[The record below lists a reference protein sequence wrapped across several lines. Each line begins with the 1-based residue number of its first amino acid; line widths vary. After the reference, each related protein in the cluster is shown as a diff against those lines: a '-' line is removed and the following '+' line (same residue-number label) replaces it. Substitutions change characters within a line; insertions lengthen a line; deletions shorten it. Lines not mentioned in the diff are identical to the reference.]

1 MILEAIPNIINAVS
15 ERVIEK
21 LRRQLALSRKGNEP
35 MNTTNR
41 LSNSLKAI
49 GEPGLLCDIEI
60 AGEDY
65 GAVLD
70 KGTSKSLFEWSG
82 RGAEPGSPYIHGL
95 VAWLGAKKGLFGKP
109 ALQAAFRI
117 ARVQKAN
124 AKAPKNPG
132 WVKEIKND
140 LNKEVGQDLHNTVFA
155 TIELDINTS
164 ILNRT
169 I

>member
-1 MILEAIPNIINAVS
+1 MILQAIPNIINAVS
-15 ERVIEK
+15 DRIIEK
-21 LRRQLALSRKGNEP
+21 LRRQLAISRKGNEP

-41 LSNSLKAI
+41 LSNSLKSI
-49 GEPGLLCDIEI
+49 GEGGLLSDIEI
-60 AGEDY
+60 TAEDY
-65 GAVLD
+65 GSILD

-124 AKAPKNPG
+124 AQAPKNPG
-132 WVKEIKND
+132 WVEEIKNE
-140 LNKEVGQDLHNTVFA
+140 LNKEVSQDLHDTVFTA
-155 TIELDINTS
+155 IQLDVNT